1 MQNKTLKTKP
11 KRVSRKVY
19 TQRIEKCK
27 EEKAFF
33 SKILHTI
40 LLKTFGEG
48 AQMSKIVFIELNDNL
63 KISTNVYG

>member
-1 MQNKTLKTKP
+1 LKNARR
-11 KRVSRKVY
+11 KRL
-19 TQRIEKCK
+19 
-27 EEKAFF
+27 F